1 MATIHELIKGRE
13 TYTCS
18 EAQTVGE
25 IARYMTDRRIG
36 AVAVVRGH
44 ELVGIFSERDVM
56 ARIVAQGR
64 DAWKTKVGDVMT
76 HNPWVVPP
84 NESIENCMVLMNKH
98 GFRHLP
104 VCEGASIVGM
114 ISLRDLLAYEVDE
127 KDEEVRQMRAYIH
140 TAS

>member
-1 MATIHELIKGRE
+1 MATIHDLVKGRE
-13 TYTCS
+13 TYTCL
-18 EAQTVGE
+18 ETQTVGE
-25 IARYMTDRRIG
+25 ISRYMTERKIG

-44 ELVGIFSERDVM
+44 ELVGIFTERDVM
-56 ARIVAQGR
+56 ARVVAQGR
-64 DAWKTKVGDVMT
+64 DAWHTKVGDVMT

-84 NESIENCMVLMNKH
+84 AETIENCMILMNKH

-104 VCEGASIVGM
+104 VCDGDALAGM

-140 TAS
+140 NAG